1 MRRFALALAVCAAV
15 AGPVAAQA
23 PASAPAPVPPAPAT
37 PLAAPQTVTVEA
49 QSLSDDDRR
58 RESTV
63 GMTVVGREELDQ
75 YGDTSILDVLQR
87 LPGITIDGETP
98 RLRGLGGGYTL
109 ILLNGE
115 PAPPGFSLDSLSP
128 GEIERIEVIKGPT
141 AEFGGVAG
149 TINVILRSA
158 PRLRQREVRAATGYR
173 ALAPQGSLS
182 ASWGDR
188 VGAIG
193 FHLPLSLSS
202 WANATDTQTDRL
214 SRLPTGELR
223 EQRVVGRDESRG
235 GALNFSPRLDIKLG
249 EHDQLQWQ
257 AFVQHNESRNRSARD
272 TAVLSGPPV
281 TTVQDSSQSFGHWQM
296 LRTQLQW
303 VRRQPSGLRLELKAA
318 GQGTAQRSASDGQG
332 RDALG
337 AVSVRRNNFNSQRSS
352 QSSTGGRVRWPLGAA
367 VGGGHTL
374 AGGWDIEDRQ
384 RRELSRYIENGV
396 EQFTGNVGVPFTA
409 DVRRATVFLQ
419 DEWTLSQQW
428 SVTTGLRGEQVRTRT
443 ATPLLAA
450 DGRFDALL
458 PVMHLRHAFDAKGR
472 DVLRLSLSRSLRVPD
487 VNLLLPRYSLNG
499 TYPREQSNTPIA
511 PDSAGNPALQ
521 PENATGLE
529 LALER
534 QLAGGGVL
542 SAGLFHRQID
552 DLIRRRISLEA
563 GPESPLPRWVSRPA
577 NIGRAK
583 STGLELEVKGRAK
596 HLLPDW
602 LVPSPEAGPGPG
614 QTRVRG
620 PGLQLRAALSVYRS
634 AVEQIDD
641 PNARLEGQA
650 PWSASTG
657 FDHALR
663 GSIFSYGGNLTL
675 TPAFSTQQTDRQRV
689 WRSHARR
696 FDAYALWRFN
706 KEVQLRLAANNLLPE
721 DALSSSRVADLDG
734 FAASS
739 LTRRDT
745 VTQFNANLLVRF

>member
-1 MRRFALALAVCAAV
+1 LRRAALLLVLWAAAGGLALAQT
-15 AGPVAAQA
+15 P
-23 PASAPAPVPPAPAT
+23 APAPAPAPA
-37 PLAAPQTVTVEA
+37 PLASTVQTVTVEG
-49 QSLSDDDRR
+49 QSLDDADRR
-58 RESTV
+58 RESTI

-87 LPGITIDGETP
+87 LPGITIDGDAP

-141 AEFGGVAG
+141 AEYGGVAG
-149 TINVILRSA
+149 TINVILRNA
-158 PRLRQREVRAATGYR
+158 PRFRQREVRMAAGYR

-188 VGAIG
+188 VGDIG
-193 FHLPLSLSS
+193 FHVPLSVSS
-202 WANATDTQTDRL
+202 WANATHSQTDRL
-214 SRLPTGELR
+214 SRLPSGELR
-223 EQRVVGRDESRG
+223 EQQVRGRDESRG
-235 GALNFSPRLDIKLG
+235 GGVNFSPRLDIKLSST
-249 EHDQLQWQ
+249 DQLQWQ
-257 AFVQHNESRNRSARD
+257 AFVQRNESRNRSARD
-272 TAVLSGPPV
+272 TAALSGPPI
-281 TTVQDSSQSFGHWQM
+281 TTVQDASQSFGNWQM

-303 VRRQPSGLRLELKAA
+303 VRKRPDGLRLELKAA
-318 GQGTAQRSASDGQG
+318 VQVTAQRSASDGLG

-337 AVSVRRNNFNSQRSS
+337 AVSVLRNNFNSQRSS
-352 QSSTGGRVRWPLGAA
+352 QASTGGRVRWPLGDAF
-367 VGGGHTL
+367 GGGHTL
-374 AGGWDIEDRQ
+374 AGGWDFEDRQ

-396 EQFTGNVGVPFTA
+396 EQITGNVGVPFTA
-409 DVRRATVFLQ
+409 SVRRATMFLQ
-419 DEWTLSQQW
+419 DEWTLSEQW
-428 SVTTGLRGEQVRTRT
+428 SFTIGLRAEQVRTQT
-443 ATPLLAA
+443 ATPVIAA
-450 DGRFDALL
+450 DSQYGALL
-458 PVMHLRHAFDAKGR
+458 PVVHLRHAFDPKGR

-499 TYPREQSNTPIA
+499 AYPREQANTPIA

-521 PENATGLE
+521 PEYATGLE

-534 QLAGGGVL
+534 QLPGGGVL

-552 DLIRRRISLEA
+552 DLIRRRITLETVA
-563 GPESPLPRWVSRPA
+563 ESPVQRWVSRPA
-577 NIGRAK
+577 NIGRAT
-583 STGLELEVKGRAK
+583 STGVELEVKGRAEQ
-596 HLLPDW
+596 LLPAW
-602 LVPSPEAGPGPG
+602 LASLVQLDPGPAKG
-614 QTRVRG
+614 RG

-641 PNARLEGQA
+641 PNARIEGQA
-650 PWSASTG
+650 PWTATVG

-663 GSIFSYGGNLTL
+663 ASIFSYGANLGL

-689 WRSHARR
+689 WRSQARR

-706 KEVQLRLAANNLLPE
+706 KEVQLRVAANNLVPE
-721 DALSSSRVADLDG
+721 EALSSSRVADLDG

-739 LTRRDT
+739 FTRRDT

>member
-1 MRRFALALAVCAAV
+1 M
-15 AGPVAAQA
+15 
-23 PASAPAPVPPAPAT
+23 
-37 PLAAPQTVTVEA
+37 TVESS
-49 QSLSDDDRR
+49 SLDDDRR

-63 GMTVVGREELDQ
+63 GMTVLGRGELDQ

-128 GEIERIEVIKGPT
+128 GEIERIEVIKGAT
-141 AEFGGVAG
+141 AEYGGVAG
-149 TINVILRSA
+149 TINVILRTA
-158 PRLRQREVRAATGYR
+158 PRLRQREVRVATSYR
-173 ALAPQGSLS
+173 ALAPQGSVS

-188 VGAIG
+188 VGGIG
-193 FHLPLSLSS
+193 FQVPLSASS
-202 WANATDTQTDRL
+202 WANATHTQTDRL
-214 SRLPTGELR
+214 SRLPSGELR
-223 EQRVVGRDESRG
+223 EQQLRSRDESRG
-235 GALNFSPRLDIKLG
+235 GGLNFSPRLDIKLG
-249 EHDQLQWQ
+249 EVDQLQWQ
-257 AFVQHNESRNRSARD
+257 AFVQGNESRNRSARD
-272 TAVLSGPPV
+272 TAVLSGPLLS
-281 TTVQDSSQSFGHWQM
+281 TVQDTSQSFGKWQM

-303 VRRQPSGLRLELKAA
+303 VRRQPDGLRLELKAA
-318 GQGTAQRSASDGQG
+318 VQGSAQRSASNGLG

-337 AVSVRRNNFNSQRSS
+337 AVTVSRNNFGSQRSS
-352 QSSTGGRVRWPLGAA
+352 QASTGGRMRLPLGK
-367 VGGGHTL
+367 GHTL
-374 AGGWDIEDRQ
+374 AGGWDLEDRQ
-384 RRELSRYIENGV
+384 RRELSRTLENGV
-396 EQFTGNVGVPFTA
+396 ERFTGSVGVPFTA
-409 DVRRATVFLQ
+409 DVRRATLFLQ

-428 SVTTGLRGEQVRTRT
+428 SFTTGLRAEKVRTRT
-443 ATPLLAA
+443 ATPSLAA
-450 DGRFDALL
+450 DNRYDALL
-458 PVMHLRHAFDAKGR
+458 PVMHLRHAFDVKGR

-487 VNLLLPRYSLNG
+487 VNLLLPRYTLNG

-521 PENATGLE
+521 PEFATGLE

-542 SAGLFHRQID
+542 SVGLFHRQID
-552 DLIRRRISLEA
+552 DLIRRRITLETGA
-563 GPESPLPRWVSRPA
+563 ESPVPRWVSRPA

-583 STGLELEVKGRAK
+583 STGLELEVKGRAEQ
-596 HLLPDW
+596 LLPAW
-602 LVPSPEAGPGPG
+602 LAPDPGPG
-614 QTRVRG
+614 IALGRGRG

-650 PWSASTG
+650 PWSATLG

-663 GSIFSYGGNLTL
+663 GSIFSYGANLSL
-675 TPAFSTQQTDRQRV
+675 SPAFSTQQTDRQRV
-689 WRSHARR
+689 WRGHARR
-696 FDAYALWRFN
+696 FDGYALWRFN
-706 KEVQLRLAANNLLPE
+706 PGLQLRLAANNLVPE

-739 LTRRDT
+739 FSRRQT

>member
-1 MRRFALALAVCAAV
+1 
-15 AGPVAAQA
+15 
-23 PASAPAPVPPAPAT
+23 
-37 PLAAPQTVTVEA
+37 
-49 QSLSDDDRR
+49 
-58 RESTV
+58 
-63 GMTVVGREELDQ
+63 MTVVGREELDQ

-115 PAPPGFSLDSLSP
+115 PAPPGFSLDSLAP

-141 AEFGGVAG
+141 AEYGGVAG
-149 TINVILRSA
+149 TINVILRTA
-158 PRLRQREVRAATGYR
+158 PRLRQREVRLSSGYR
-173 ALAPQGSLS
+173 ALAPQAGLS

-188 VGAIG
+188 VGAVG
-193 FHLPLSLSS
+193 FHVPLSLSS

-214 SRLPTGELR
+214 SRLPSGEVR
-223 EQRVVGRDESRG
+223 EQRLRGRDESRG
-235 GALNFSPRLDIKLG
+235 GGLNWSPRLDLKLS

-257 AFVQHNESRNRSARD
+257 AFVQRNESRNRSARD
-272 TAVLSGPPV
+272 TVVLSGPPLS
-281 TTVQDSSQSFGHWQM
+281 TVQDNNQSVGRWQM

-303 VRRQPSGLRLELKAA
+303 LRRQPSGLRLELKAA
-318 GQGTAQRSASDGQG
+318 AQGTVQSAASDGLG

-337 AVSVRRNNFNSQRSS
+337 AATVLRNHFSSQRSS
-352 QSSTGGRVRWPLGAA
+352 QLSTGGRVRRPLGA
-367 VGGGHTL
+367 VLGGGHTL
-374 AGGWDIEDRQ
+374 VGGWDLEHRQ
-384 RRELSRYIENGV
+384 RRELSRSVENGV
-396 EQFTGNVGVPFTA
+396 EQFTGSVGLPFTA
-409 DVRRATVFLQ
+409 EVRRATVFLQ

-428 SVTTGLRGEQVRTRT
+428 SATAGLRGERVHTRT

-458 PVMHLRHAFDAKGR
+458 PVLHLRHAFDAKAR

-529 LALER
+529 FALER
-534 QLAGGGVL
+534 QLSGGGVL

-552 DLIRRRISLEA
+552 DLIRRRITLEA
-563 GPESPLPRWVSRPA
+563 GPEAPVPRWVSRPA

-583 STGLELEVKGRAK
+583 STGLELEVKGRAE
-596 HLLPDW
+596 HLLPAW
-602 LVPSPEAGPGPG
+602 LLPGLDADPAPG
-614 QTRVRG
+614 SGQARGRG

-650 PWSASTG
+650 PWSAAAG

-663 GSIFSYGGNLTL
+663 GSVFSYGGNLTL
-675 TPAFSTQQTDRQRV
+675 TPSFSTQQTDRQRV
-689 WRSHARR
+689 WRGHARR

-721 DALSSSRVADLDG
+721 DALSSSRVADIDG

-745 VTQFNANLLVRF
+745 VTQFNANLLLRF